1 MGAGGAGVGEG
12 GAGVGAGGDGVGVGG
27 DGGDGGFPL
36 PFPVIVI
43 SAQATKC
50 SCCNGLTPNP
60 ELPVTGSYPQ

>member
-12 GAGVGAGGDGVGVGG
+12 GAGVGAGGDGVGV
-27 DGGDGGFPL
+27 GGDGGFPL